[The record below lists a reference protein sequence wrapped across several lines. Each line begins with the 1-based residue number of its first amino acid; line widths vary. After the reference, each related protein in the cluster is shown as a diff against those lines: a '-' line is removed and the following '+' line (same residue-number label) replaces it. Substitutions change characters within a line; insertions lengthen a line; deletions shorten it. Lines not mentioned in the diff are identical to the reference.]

1 MLEELLQLDSNLL
14 VYLNGLGSSW
24 RDPIWL
30 AITRQ
35 VNWTPLFL
43 FILYVMYK
51 KLGLEQTLL
60 AIGVIA
66 FMILITDQTTNLVKG
81 HFGRLRP
88 TNNILIN
95 TGMRQ
100 VQMRYS
106 FSFWSG
112 HAANSMAVV
121 LFVYLISRKYIKY
134 IGFFF
139 LWSLIF
145 AYSRIYL
152 GLHYPGD
159 ILTGFLFGAIM
170 AFLGY
175 LLFNYLN
182 KKYLIPR
189 LAIKNSAVNN
199 SNSQY

>member
-1 MLEELLQLDSNLL
+1 MLEELLRLDSNLL

>member
-1 MLEELLQLDSNLL
+1 MLEELLRLDSNLL
-14 VYLNGLGSSW
+14 VYLNGFGSSW

-35 VNWTPLFL
+35 ENWTPLFL
-43 FILYVMYK
+43 FLLYIMYK
-51 KLGLEQTLL
+51 KLGLQQTLL

-66 FMILITDQTTNLVKG
+66 LLVLFTDQATNFVKG
-81 HFGRLRP
+81 HYGRLRP

-95 TGMRQ
+95 SGMRQ

-112 HAANSMAVV
+112 HAANSMAVT

-139 LWSLIF
+139 LWPLVF

-152 GLHYPGD
+152 GLHYPSD
-159 ILTGFLFGAIM
+159 IFMGYLFGTLMGFLGYFLFGYI
-170 AFLGY
+170 
-175 LLFNYLN
+175 N

-189 LAIKNSAVNN
+189 MERKNAMIKNDL
-199 SNSQY
+199 

>member
-1 MLEELLQLDSNLL
+1 MLEELLRLDSNLL

-35 VNWTPLFL
+35 EHWTPLFL
-43 FILYVMYK
+43 FLLYVMYK
-51 KLGLEQTLL
+51 KLGLQQTLL

-66 FMILITDQTTNLVKG
+66 LLVLFTDQTTNFVKG
-81 HFGRLRP
+81 HYGRLRP

-95 TGMRQ
+95 MGMRQ

-112 HAANSMAVV
+112 HAANSMAVAM
-121 LFVYLISRKYIKY
+121 FIYLIARKQIKY

-139 LWSLIF
+139 LWSIIF

-152 GLHYPGD
+152 GLHYPSD
-159 ILTGFLFGAIM
+159 ILSGFFFGIIMGFLA
-170 AFLGY
+170 Y
-175 LLFNYLN
+175 LLFNFIN

-189 LAIKNSAVNN
+189 MERRNSAME
-199 SNSQY
+199 SE

>member
-1 MLEELLQLDSNLL
+1 MLEELLRLDANFL
-14 VYLNGLGSSW
+14 VYLNSFGTVW

-35 VNWTPLFL
+35 ENWTPLFL
-43 FILYVMYK
+43 FLLYVMYK
-51 KLGLEQTLL
+51 KLGLQQTLL

-66 FMILITDQTTNLVKG
+66 LLVLFTDQTTNFVKG
-81 HFGRLRP
+81 HYGRLRP

-95 TGMRQ
+95 SGMRQ

-112 HAANSMAVV
+112 HAANSMAVT

-139 LWSLIF
+139 LWPLVF

-152 GLHYPGD
+152 GLHYPSD
-159 ILTGFLFGAIM
+159 IFTGYLFGLIGGFLA
-170 AFLGY
+170 Y
-175 LLFNYLN
+175 LFFQFIN

-189 LAIKNSAVNN
+189 MERKNAVVKNDL
-199 SNSQY
+199 

>member
-1 MLEELLQLDSNLL
+1 MIEELLKLDTQLL

-35 VNWTPLFL
+35 QNWTPLFL
-43 FILYVMYK
+43 VILYIIYK
-51 KLGLEQTLL
+51 KLGLQHLL
-60 AIGVIA
+60 VAIGVIA
-66 FMILITDQTTNLVKG
+66 LLVLFTDQTTNFVKNY
-81 HFGRLRP
+81 FQRLRP
-88 TNNILIN
+88 TNNVDIN
-95 TGMRQ
+95 STMRQ

-112 HAANSMAVV
+112 HAANSMAVT

-139 LWSLIF
+139 LWPLIF

-152 GLHYPGD
+152 GLHYPSD
-159 ILTGFLFGAIM
+159 ILMGYLFGTIMGFLAYVFYKFIIR
-170 AFLGY
+170 
-175 LLFNYLN
+175 
-182 KKYLIPR
+182 KYLIPR
-189 LAIKNSAVNN
+189 LEKSKALADKM
-199 SNSQY
+199 

>member
-1 MLEELLQLDSNLL
+1 MLDELLKLDTNLL
-14 VYLNGLGSSW
+14 VYLNSFGTAW

-35 VNWTPLFL
+35 QNWTPLFL
-43 FILYVMYK
+43 VLLYIMYK
-51 KLGLEQTLL
+51 KIGLEKSLL

-66 FMILITDQTTNLVKG
+66 LLVLFTDQATNLVKNSVQ
-81 HFGRLRP
+81 RLRP
-88 TNNILIN
+88 TNNPEISGII
-95 TGMRQ
+95 RQ

-112 HAANSMAVV
+112 HAANSMAVT

-139 LWSLIF
+139 LWPLIF

-152 GLHYPGD
+152 GLHYPID
-159 ILTGFLFGAIM
+159 ILTGYLFGLIM
-170 AFLGY
+170 GFLAY
-175 LLFNYLN
+175 LLFNFIN

-189 LAIKNSAVNN
+189 LKSKNAVTDTD
-199 SNSQY
+199 

>member
-121 LFVYLISRKYIKY
+121 LSVYLISRKYIKY
-134 IGFFF
+134 ICFFF
-139 LWSLIF
+139 FWSLIF

>member
-1 MLEELLQLDSNLL
+1 MLEELLRLDSNLL

-35 VNWTPLFL
+35 QNWTPLFL
-43 FILYVMYK
+43 FLLYLLYK
-51 KLGLEQTLL
+51 RLGLEKTLL
-60 AIGVIA
+60 AIGIIA
-66 FMILITDQTTNLVKG
+66 LLVLFTDQSTNFVKG
-81 HFGRLRP
+81 HYGRLRP

-95 TGMRQ
+95 LGMRQ

-112 HAANSMAVV
+112 HAANSMAVT
-121 LFVYLISRKYIKY
+121 LFVYLICRKYIKY

-139 LWSLIF
+139 LWPLIF

-152 GLHYPGD
+152 GLHYPSD
-159 ILTGFLFGAIM
+159 ILSGYLFGLIGGFLA
-170 AFLGY
+170 Y
-175 LLFNYLN
+175 LLFQFID

-189 LAIKNSAVNN
+189 LERKNAIVKSE
-199 SNSQY
+199 

>member
-1 MLEELLQLDSNLL
+1 MLEELLRLDSNLL
-14 VYLNGLGSSW
+14 VYLNGFGSSW

-35 VNWTPLFL
+35 ENWTPLFL
-43 FILYVMYK
+43 FLLYIMYK
-51 KLGLEQTLL
+51 KLGLQQTLL

-66 FMILITDQTTNLVKG
+66 LLVLFTDQATNFVKG
-81 HFGRLRP
+81 HYGRLRP

-95 TGMRQ
+95 SGMRQ

-112 HAANSMAVV
+112 HAANSMAVT

-139 LWSLIF
+139 LWPLVF

-152 GLHYPGD
+152 GLHYPSD
-159 ILTGFLFGAIM
+159 ILTGYLFGTLMGFLGYFLFGYI
-170 AFLGY
+170 
-175 LLFNYLN
+175 N

-189 LAIKNSAVNN
+189 MERKNAMIKNDL
-199 SNSQY
+199 

>member
-1 MLEELLQLDSNLL
+1 MLEELLRLDSNLL

-35 VNWTPLFL
+35 QNWTPLFL
-43 FILYVMYK
+43 FLLYLLYK
-51 KLGLEQTLL
+51 RLGLQQTLL

-66 FMILITDQTTNLVKG
+66 LLVLFTDQTTNLVKG
-81 HFGRLRP
+81 HYARLRP

-95 TGMRQ
+95 LTMRQ
-100 VQMRYS
+100 VQMRHS
-106 FSFWSG
+106 FSFFSG
-112 HAANSMAVV
+112 HAANSMAVT
-121 LFVYLISRKYIKY
+121 LFVYLICRKHIKY

-139 LWSLIF
+139 LWPLIF

-152 GLHYPGD
+152 GLHYPSD
-159 ILTGFLFGAIM
+159 ILTGYLFGTIM
-170 AFLGY
+170 GILAYY
-175 LLFNYLN
+175 LFQFIE

-189 LAIKNSAVNN
+189 LERKNAVVNRE
-199 SNSQY
+199 